1 MVVRGRLRIAAAGV
15 ALALAALS
23 SGCSSPQ
30 KPALAPETPGP
41 ATAIGGAAGRFVGSA
56 ACQGCHEPE
65 FAAWSG
71 SRHRATLRPWT
82 PGHPLRLATKEGM
95 APYRVEAGGAA
106 AGPGSDGKETT
117 GRVEFLVGGRHRE
130 EALVRLAD
138 GRLQVFPI
146 AFDLDRG
153 RTFEPLRELSGGA
166 PPPVDVVEFWTRV
179 GRNADVACYGCHATG
194 QRLDIAARSAT
205 GLVLP
210 TSNWVEPGVGCEGCH
225 GPGGPHVDAA
235 KKGKP
240 DRGTVKMARGGG
252 LATIDACAACHGLR
266 DVLPSPFDPS
276 PAHRYGDPVFA
287 AAKPLLSSG
296 SNVEFREPF
305 FADFRPAT
313 YQQEAVAFAQS
324 GCARKGG
331 LTCAACHDVHSGA
344 PTAALNAADGG
355 DAICAPC
362 HANVIA
368 MAAKHTAHPVGR
380 PGGRCLD
387 CHMAAIVRGPGQDA
401 ARDHSMAP
409 PVAAKDFVPAA
420 CAACHAGAKN
430 AAEVAAAWKRMPEGG
445 AAKRRLAISAAI
457 DAAGQRA
464 AGSTAT
470 LARLAADPDNG
481 WFLRLALIE
490 TLADSCTGP
499 APDESAVVLRQA
511 LTDPNPALRRAA
523 VRALS
528 VCGSPKDLDAV
539 SRATDD
545 PDPWAALEAAHT
557 MGRLGAPTAG
567 ARLLQLMKRPDLVA
581 DARAQYAYG
590 HACLTGNDLPR
601 AEAALNRALELNP
614 MIVGANNDLGLTL
627 LAEKRRDEAI
637 AAWRRALD
645 LNPRYANAK
654 GNLEKA
660 LAADS
665 APAK

>member
-1 MVVRGRLRIAAAGV
+1 VLGV
-15 ALALAALS
+15 GLSLAALS
-23 SGCSSPQ
+23 LGCSTPD
-30 KPALAPETPGP
+30 KPAAAPDAAGP
-41 ATAIGGAAGRFVGSA
+41 TAVIGGATGRFVGSA
-56 ACQGCHEPE
+56 ACQGCHESE

-71 SRHRATLRPWT
+71 SRHRTSLRTWA
-82 PGHPLRLATKEGM
+82 PGQPLRLATKAGIL
-95 APYRVEAGGAA
+95 PYRVDPVGSVS
-106 AGPGSDGKETT
+106 GPGPDGKELS

-146 AFDLDRG
+146 AFDVDRG
-153 RTFEPLRELSGGA
+153 QPFEPLRELAGGA

-194 QRLDIAARSAT
+194 QRLEVAGRSPS

-210 TSNWVEPGVGCEGCH
+210 TSNWVEPGIGCEGCH

-240 DRGTVKMARGGG
+240 GPETVKMARGGG
-252 LATIDACAACHGLR
+252 LVTIDACAACHGLR

-276 PAHRYGDPVFA
+276 PAHRYGEPVFVA
-287 AAKPLLSSG
+287 AAPLLSSG
-296 SNVEFREPF
+296 SNVEFRDPF
-305 FADFRPAT
+305 FADLRPAT
-313 YQQEAVAFAQS
+313 YQQEAIAFSQS

-331 LTCAACHDVHSGA
+331 LMCAACHDVHSGA
-344 PTAALNAADGG
+344 PTAALKAADGG

-362 HANVIA
+362 HANVVA
-368 MAAKHTAHPVGR
+368 LAAKHTLHPAGT
-380 PGGRCLD
+380 PGGRCID
-387 CHMAAIVRGPGQDA
+387 CHMAAIVRGPGRDA

-409 PVAAKDFVPAA
+409 PVAGKDFVPAA
-420 CAACHAGAKN
+420 CASCHAGAKN
-430 AAEVAAAWKRMPEGG
+430 AAEVAAAWKRIPEGRS
-445 AAKRRLAISAAI
+445 AKRRLAVSAAI
-457 DAAGQRA
+457 DAAGQGTPGA
-464 AGSTAT
+464 AAT
-470 LARLAADPDNG
+470 LARLAADADGG

-490 TLADSCTGP
+490 SIANTCGGP
-499 APDESAVVLRQA
+499 APDDVAAVLRRT

-523 VRALS
+523 IRALS
-528 VCGSPKDLDAV
+528 ACGKPTDVEAV
-539 SRATDD
+539 QRATDD
-545 PDPWAALEAAHT
+545 ADPWAALEAAHA

-590 HACLTGNDLPR
+590 HACLTGNDLVH

-627 LAEKRRDEAI
+627 IGEGKRDEAI

-645 LNPRYANAK
+645 LNPRFANAK
-654 GNLEKA
+654 SNLEKA
-660 LAADS
+660 LAS
-665 APAK
+665 ASVPAK